1 MAMTIAVDA
10 MGGDHAPE
18 TPVNGT
24 LSALRESEDDFDVA
38 LVGNEPRLRPLIEGW
53 RGGRLR
59 VVHAPEVVGMDEP
72 PVAAVR
78 GKRESSIR
86 IGLELQRSGAAHA
99 FVSAG
104 NTGAVMAAAL
114 ATLGR
119 IETISRPAIVTTWPT
134 RRDPCLVLDVGA
146 NVDARPRHLL
156 QFSLMGHLYARE
168 VLGREFPRIGLLSIG
183 EEPGKG
189 NELTV
194 ESHRLLAES
203 GLEFVGNVE
212 GRDILDGAVDVVVC
226 DGFVGNVLLKFGESM
241 IDFFTDAIREEVGRS
256 LRTRVGAV
264 LMKPAFDG
272 LKRRLDYAEHGG
284 APLLGVDGVVIVGH
298 GGSSVKAFRN
308 AIGVAKVAAERGLHR
323 KIERAVREQRDSRRG
338 GDIGGDGS
346 AEVPIGKIGGAE

>member
-1 MAMTIAVDA
+1 MAITIAVDA

-18 TPVNGT
+18 TPVRGA
-24 LSALRESEDDFDVA
+24 LSALREAGDALEVV
-38 LVGNEPRLRPLIEGW
+38 LVGDERRLRPLIDGPVD
-53 RGGRLR
+53 RLR

-86 IGLELQRSGAAHA
+86 IGLDLQCAGEADG

-119 IETISRPAIVTTWPT
+119 IETISRPAIVTIWPT
-134 RRDPCLVLDVGA
+134 RRESCLVLDVGA

-156 QFSLMGHLYARE
+156 QFGQMGHLYARE
-168 VLGREFPRIGLLSIG
+168 VLGRETPRIGLLSIG
-183 EEPGKG
+183 EEPAKG

-194 ESHRLLAES
+194 EAHRLLSEC
-203 GLEFVGNVE
+203 GLRFVGNVE
-212 GRDILDGAVDVVVC
+212 GGDILEGAVDVVVC

-241 IDFFTDAIREEVGRS
+241 IDFFTDAIREEVDRGA
-256 LRTRVGAV
+256 RTRLGAA
-264 LMKPAFDG
+264 LMRPAFET
-272 LKRRLDYAEHGG
+272 LKRRLDYAEQGG
-284 APLLGVDGVVIVGH
+284 APLLGVDGVVIIGH

-308 AIGVAKVAAERGLHR
+308 AVRVARVAAERGLHER
-323 KIERAVREQRDSRRG
+323 IERAVREERGSRPEG
-338 GDIGGDGS
+338 EAGEAAG
-346 AEVPIGKIGGAE
+346 VPVGKIGGTE